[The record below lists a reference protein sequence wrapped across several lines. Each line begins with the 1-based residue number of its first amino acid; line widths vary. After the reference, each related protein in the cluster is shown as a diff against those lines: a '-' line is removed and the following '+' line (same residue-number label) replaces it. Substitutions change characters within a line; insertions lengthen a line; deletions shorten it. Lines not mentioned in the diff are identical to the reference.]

1 MIMIEPKDKKG
12 SYGEMV
18 FLYRPKKRPF
28 ILHLVRLGTSKSLS

>member
-18 FLYRPKKRPF
+18 FLYRPKKNPSF
-28 ILHLVRLGTSKSLS
+28 YT